1 MDRIGHL
8 NVDGAIIFRGHVLAV
23 ALFADFDSHYWIT
36 TLVNV
41 RNFVGAIFWSVID
54 RRTCY
59 ERRMAHGQ
67 SAGEEIV
74 HSVVLIAA
82 SGDQVVGLVPG
93 IDGRGKKRS
102 GQVCLGTGDHFLV
115 SGALENWRRTRSGLF
130 AVRRINY
137 RVFARSVDRTGG

>member
-1 MDRIGHL
+1 M
-8 NVDGAIIFRGHVLAV
+8 LAV
-23 ALFADFDSHYWIT
+23 ALFADFDSHYWVT
-36 TLVNV
+36 ALVNV
-41 RNFVGAIFWSVID
+41 RNFVGAILGSVIN

-115 SGALENWRRTRSGLF
+115 SGALENWRRTRSGFF
-130 AVRRINY
+130 AVGRI
-137 RVFARSVDRTGG
+137 RQPPTPPAASIVLADSVCRAYPTQFRMSCEP